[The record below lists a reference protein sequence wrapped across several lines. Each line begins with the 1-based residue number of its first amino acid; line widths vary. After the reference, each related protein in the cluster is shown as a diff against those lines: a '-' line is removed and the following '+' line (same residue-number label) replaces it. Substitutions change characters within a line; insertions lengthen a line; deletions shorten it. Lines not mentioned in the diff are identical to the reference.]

1 MVEDEVQ
8 SLEPSGLGP
17 RSWSPGGHPPQPGP
31 GARGPGVGD
40 TAPGGGVGGSVPGGR
55 SSSFRPVLKV
65 RSGAQ
70 GADSGQVWE
79 ELATLGEQAEGR
91 RERGAFVL
99 EAHGFLATPG
109 WGLGRVPR
117 RAFWEGRSEL
127 SCV

>member
-1 MVEDEVQ
+1 M
-8 SLEPSGLGP
+8 
-17 RSWSPGGHPPQPGP
+17 
-31 GARGPGVGD
+31 GD
-40 TAPGGGVGGSVPGGR
+40 TAPGRRGRGSVPGGR

-70 GADSGQVWE
+70 CADGDQVWVE
-79 ELATLGEQAEGR
+79 RAALGEQTEGG

-117 RAFWEGRSEL
+117 RAFWEGRSKL